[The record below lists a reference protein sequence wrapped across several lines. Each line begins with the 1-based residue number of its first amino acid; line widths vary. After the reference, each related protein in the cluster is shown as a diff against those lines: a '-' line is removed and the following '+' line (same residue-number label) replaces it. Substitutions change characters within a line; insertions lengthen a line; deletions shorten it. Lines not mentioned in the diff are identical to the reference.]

1 MGRQH
6 LPLYFG
12 LGGGGE
18 IFKKLYASSLCGLGF
33 LVWTVL
39 LVQEKY
45 LLH

>member
-6 LPLYFG
+6 LPLY
-12 LGGGGE
+12 LGGVGRE
-18 IFKKLYASSLCGLGF
+18 IFKKLYASSLCGLVF

-45 LLH
+45 LMH